1 MKRKLLQNVFVV
13 CFSLVNKTTLENL
26 RTKWI
31 PEVLHHGETVPII
44 LVGTKKDLR
53 DNHGQD
59 YLTGT
64 TSSIVTK
71 EEAES
76 FVESQRKKNI
86 PIYAYVE
93 CSAKTQEGINEIFEE
108 AVKAHRAPK
117 PKKKK
122 KRRRCILI

>member
-1 MKRKLLQNVFVV
+1 MN
-13 CFSLVNKTTLENL
+13 NL
-26 RTKWI
+26 SSRWI
-31 PEVLHHGETVPII
+31 PEIQHHGETVPII

-59 YLTGT
+59 YLTGM

-71 EEAES
+71 EEAEA

-93 CSAKTQEGINEIFEE
+93 CSAKTQEGINDIFEQ
-108 AVKAHRAPK
+108 AVKGHRAPK

-122 KRRRCILI
+122 RRLRCILI